1 MAVHLEAKVGQ
12 FFTHQARKLYCTH
25 ASSSFDSCW
34 IEKRRRRREQ
44 KLAAHRLGGSA
55 CLFGTLHKTFSVAG
69 EMKEVKKKSFR
80 LKTIRSEAFLI
91 FFLKKKFNCREKR
104 DKIEVMKLANLDFLS
119 CVWLKRE

>member
-1 MAVHLEAKVGQ
+1 MFIWNSTQ
-12 FFTHQARKLYCTH
+12 NFF
-25 ASSSFDSCW
+25 S
-34 IEKRRRRREQ
+34 
-44 KLAAHRLGGSA
+44 GS
-55 CLFGTLHKTFSVAG
+55 G

>member
-1 MAVHLEAKVGQ
+1 MARHLEVKVGQ

-91 FFLKKKFNCREKR
+91 FFLKKKFNCREEKR
-104 DKIEVMKLANLDFLS
+104 DKIEVMKLANLDFFCL
-119 CVWLKRE
+119 VYG